1 MTNVEYQSRVPATL
15 PRGTKV
21 KVTDT
26 GDGVIQHVNVDSL
39 MSPAIYHSSPF
50 GGIRVAAD
58 FLVMDH
64 LHLYPGSG
72 TAYDPDVYGYEA
84 DGGGV
89 GTITHLPN
97 ESAMR
102 MSVSNGTNG
111 AKSRLRTHDRVRY
124 QSGAATHIKITGYAS
139 NGDLYS
145 VIRSSA
151 TGSVVETKTLQTG
164 WNQDASAVDVTTG
177 NIFEIMYQWLGVGD
191 VWYFVNGGIR
201 HIVHNHGTQPRPYM
215 KSANLPLSFEVV
227 NDGATQYIRFGQFD
241 DEDGVYFEIQ
251 RASGAGSLTHIC
263 SSARILNG
271 LPPPTASFGFTR
283 ALTGVST
290 TLIPLF
296 SMRMNATLNGIAS
309 RVFALPDILSCFAE
323 TREGAFVLVLDP
335 SLTGATWAAVSP
347 SGAVQFDTA
356 ASAMSGGTE
365 IARVSLPA
373 DSFQAFVLSS
383 VFTIPGR
390 KIRRKAFTGT
400 SDVLTVGVIREG
412 TVNFNPRATLNW
424 QEVR

>member
-1 MTNVEYQSRVPATL
+1 MTNVEFQSRVPATP

-26 GDGVIQHVNVDSL
+26 SDGVVQHVNVDSL
-39 MSPAIYHSSPF
+39 MTPALYHSSPF

-72 TAYDPDVYGYEA
+72 AAYDAEIYGYEA
-84 DGGGV
+84 DGGGK
-89 GTITHLPN
+89 GTISHLPN
-97 ESAMR
+97 ESALR
-102 MSVSNGTNG
+102 MSVSDGTNG

-124 QSGAATHIKITGYAS
+124 QSGAASHIKLTAYAS

-151 TGSVVETKTLQTG
+151 TGSVVETKTLQSQ
-164 WNQDASAVDVTTG
+164 WNQDASAVDVTRA
-177 NIFEIMYQWLGVGD
+177 NIFEIMYQWLGVGE
-191 VWYFVNGGIR
+191 VWYFLNGGIR
-201 HIVHNHGTQPRPYM
+201 HIVRNQGTQPRPYM

-227 NDGATQYIRFGQFD
+227 NVGTIQYIRFGQFD

-251 RASGAGSLTHIC
+251 RTADAGSLTHIC

-271 LPPPTASFGFTR
+271 LPPPTLSFGTTR
-283 ALTGVST
+283 ALTNVGATMV
-290 TLIPLF
+290 PLF
-296 SMRMNATLNGIAS
+296 SMRMNGTLNGIAS
-309 RVFALPDILSCFAE
+309 RVFALPTILSCFAE

-335 SLTGATWAAVSP
+335 TLTGATWAATSP
-347 SGAVQFDTA
+347 SGAIQIDTA
-356 ASAMSGGTE
+356 ANAMAGGTE
-365 IARVSLPA
+365 IDRVSLP
-373 DSFQAFVLSS
+373 SNGFQAFDLSS

-390 KIRRKAFTGT
+390 KIRRKAFSGI
-400 SDVLTVGVIREG
+400 SDVLTVGVVREG
-412 TVNFNPRATLNW
+412 TVNFDPRATLNW
-424 QEVR
+424 LEVR